1 MIYLT
6 SDTHWGHKK
15 ILEYCSR
22 PFSSIGE
29 MDEKLIENWNKVVS
43 SKDTVYHLGDFG
55 FGKYEML
62 LSIFKRL
69 KGQIIICKGN
79 HDTEAIKLP
88 WVSKHDLYELKANGN
103 VYQLCHYPL
112 RSWNKSVHGSRMCH
126 GHCHG
131 TLSPLGYSCD
141 VGVDC
146 WDFAPVSLE
155 QLEELF
161 KKLSRD
167 GKGTPMPKGTIW
179 NAKRHMDYGF
189 SDFFIGDG
197 SLDKV
202 DPDELFEKEIK

>member
-1 MIYLT
+1 
-6 SDTHWGHKK
+6 
-15 ILEYCSR
+15 
-22 PFSSIGE
+22 

-69 KGQIIICKGN
+69 NGHKIFIKGN
-79 HDTEAIKLP
+79 HDKEAIKLP

-161 KKLSRD
+161 KKLPRD
-167 GKGTPMPKGTIW
+167 GKGTLMPKGTIW
-179 NAKRHMDYGF
+179 NAKRHMNYGF

-202 DPDELFEKEIK
+202 DPDELFEKESK